1 MENFPYIFLELI
13 ISTTE
18 RHLYVGKNFAAIMAD
33 TEGGTFFSRTVP
45 IKSINPLSL
54 DQVKDLRMPLF
65 CDAIEALQKGDAVY
79 YIGEIKKSE
88 PVTA

>member
-18 RHLYVGKNFAAIMAD
+18 RHLYIGKNLQAIMDD
-33 TEGGTFFSRTVP
+33 TENGTKFCREP
-45 IKSINPLSL
+45 ILGLNPLSL
-54 DQVKDLRMPLF
+54 DQVKDLRMPHF
-65 CDAIEALQKGDAVY
+65 GNAIEALQKGDAVY
-79 YIGEIKKSE
+79 YIGEIKKPSE